1 MRRSTSE
8 KIEFTIFYIII
19 FLILREWLLPI
30 MELTSTG
37 YFMQFLVFMGICLI
51 LGVFS
56 LPFAV
61 SWIIKLVYITWF
73 IVSVYND
80 GQLSA
85 MEFLSNELKN
95 NVNTILAGE
104 WIYVSD
110 PFRTSL
116 FFILIWMLIYLIQHW
131 VSVRFSI
138 YYFLLL
144 TVFFIGTLDTF
155 TEYDGTMAI
164 IKVMILGLILTALL
178 FIKRLMQAANMQKDW
193 TSYLVYATPII
204 IFVTI
209 AGIIAIYL
217 PKLEPQ
223 WPDPV
228 PYMKGVAGIGGSSS
242 QSFATV
248 GYGDNDESLGGPFVG
263 DNTLV
268 YEIQTPIRQY
278 WRVETKDFYTSKG
291 WIHSGDE
298 SMQQTL
304 QMTDKLPLSIN
315 PGPEDPQSIQVLA
328 VNPAYRFL
336 VQAYGTTS
344 YELYDPQSLIRFD
357 ASNEKMVP
365 VINNNVVSPSS
376 YEMTFQQPEYSY
388 TALKDSLSSTEND
401 SRYLQLPDNLPQRVT
416 DLAYEITDMYES
428 VYDKARALE
437 GYFARSGF
445 QYETTNV
452 QAPKGNQD
460 YVDQFLFETKLGY
473 CDNFSTSMVVLL
485 RSVGIQARWVK
496 GFSSGERVHENDG
509 MYTYVVTN
517 NDAHSWVEAYIDGI
531 GWVPFEPTI
540 GFSNPMNINYDVD
553 LEMPEEEQLPEMEE
567 QPEDVQPELE
577 EQDSQQ
583 PVKGTANTINWS
595 NFKWVF
601 YGLLAILLIGFIVM
615 WKKRGTWQPKLAV
628 KMNRSK
634 LNHSDTFEEGYLVL
648 LKQLERIH
656 LKRRQDET
664 LQQFALR
671 VDNQL
676 NTTKMREL
684 TAFYEKLIYD
694 KQTKKLD
701 TTEMK
706 EIWEYLINRTSG

>member
-8 KIEFTIFYIII
+8 KIEFAIFYIII

-30 MELTSTG
+30 IELTNTG
-37 YFMQFLVFMGICLI
+37 YFMQFLLFMVICLV
-51 LGVFS
+51 LGIFAI
-56 LPFAV
+56 PFAV
-61 SWIIKLVYITWF
+61 SWFIKLAYITWF
-73 IVSVYND
+73 IVSVYNA
-80 GQLSA
+80 GQLTT
-85 MEFLSNELKN
+85 MQFLSNEIKN
-95 NVNTILAGE
+95 NMNTILAGE
-104 WIYVSD
+104 WIFVSD

-131 VSVRFSI
+131 VSVRYSI

-155 TEYDGTMAI
+155 TDYDGTMAI

-209 AGIIAIYL
+209 AGIVAIYL
-217 PKLEPQ
+217 PKSEPQ

-228 PYMKGVAGIGGSSS
+228 PYMMGVAGMGGSST
-242 QSFATV
+242 QSVATV

-291 WIHSGDE
+291 WVHTGDE
-298 SMQQTL
+298 SLQQTL
-304 QMTDKLPLSIN
+304 QLTDKLPLSIS
-315 PGPEDPQSIQVLA
+315 PGTEDIQSVQVQA
-328 VNPAYRFL
+328 INEDYQFL
-336 VQAYGTTS
+336 LQAYGTTS
-344 YELYDPQSLIRFD
+344 YELYDPQSVIRFNGG
-357 ASNEKMVP
+357 NEKMIP

-376 YEMTFQQPEYSY
+376 YEMTFQEPEYSY
-388 TALKDSLSSTEND
+388 TALKNSLSSTEND
-401 SRYLQLPDNLPQRVT
+401 SRFLQLPDGLPQRVT
-416 DLAYEITDMYES
+416 DLAYEITNMYES
-428 VYDKARALE
+428 VYDKARAVE
-437 GYFARSGF
+437 NYFERSGF

-452 QAPKGNQD
+452 QVPTGNQD

-496 GFSSGERVHENDG
+496 GFSSGERIQEEDG
-509 MYTYVVTN
+509 MYMYQVTN
-517 NDAHSWVEAYIDGI
+517 NDAHSWVEAFIDGI

-553 LEMPEEEQLPEMEE
+553 MEMPEEEQLPDMEE
-567 QPEDVQPELE
+567 PEAQQPELE

-583 PVKGTANTINWS
+583 PVSKTDSSIKWS
-595 NFKWVF
+595 NFKWVV
-601 YGLLAILLIGFIVM
+601 YGLLAILLVGFIIM
-615 WKKRGTWQPKLAV
+615 WRKRGKWQPKLAV
-628 KMNRSK
+628 KMNHSK

-648 LKQLERIH
+648 LKQLERIR
-656 LKRRQDET
+656 LKREQNET

-676 NTTKMREL
+676 NTTKMSEL
-684 TAFYEKLIYD
+684 TAFYEKLIYA
-694 KQTKKLD
+694 KQAEQLD
-701 TTEMK
+701 TTKMK